1 MFSLFDALSEARNL
15 GWNLSTM
22 LVKAYVDE
30 RGMHPVGLIAD
41 ACALSVRTVERA
53 LAVLKQASL
62 SEKSVLTTLSHEHDK
77 HNKIN
82 KSTTTEM
89 ACATHPDKAGL
100 SATWA
105 TDPLAERLL
114 ACEVLPWCV
123 EIIMTRVQRE
133 VIERQLDAHA
143 WRLKTGYPFKSHPAR
158 FLFRACLN
166 DYALPDVRTAV
177 ASEPQARALP
187 EPAPAIGATMTR
199 EGALNVIRMGLRSR
213 LPVMR
218 EEALR
223 LARSWDIDVSL
234 LRGAALTGALA

>member
-1 MFSLFDALSEARNL
+1 MSSLFDALVEARGF
-15 GWNLSTM
+15 GWNFSTM
-22 LVKAYVDE
+22 LVKAYLDE

-53 LAVLKQASL
+53 LAVLKQSSS
-62 SEKSVLTTLSHEHDK
+62 SEKSFLTTLSHDHDK
-77 HNKIN
+77 HNKIS
-82 KSTTTEM
+82 KSTTTGM
-89 ACATHPDKAGL
+89 ACVAGPDKTGL
-100 SATWA
+100 SAIWA

-166 DYALPDVRTAV
+166 DYALPDVRTTV
-177 ASEPQARALP
+177 ASEPQAFPLP
-187 EPAPAIGATMTR
+187 EPVPAVGATMTR

-223 LARSWDIDVSL
+223 LARAWDIDVSR
-234 LRGAALTGALA
+234 LRGEALTGALA